1 MKPSLFSHA
10 RRGLLVLAAT
20 IGMLFGFTAAPA
32 QAQDLVLDG
41 IFELQPLHTSGK
53 CLEVADWSQANGAAV
68 RQWDC
73 TGKPNQR
80 WARYYAPGSS
90 TGPYWYKNLNSG
102 KCLEIKDWATYNG
115 ALADQWDCHYG
126 ANQTWY
132 GNSGQIYPDFNY
144 ASSKCLEIA
153 DWRTDNGAPARLW
166 DCTYRPNSNQ
176 NFYFKRV

>member
-1 MKPSLFSHA
+1 MKLSLFSHA
-10 RRGLLVLAAT
+10 RRGLLVLAAA

-32 QAQDLVLDG
+32 QAQDLVYDG
-41 IFELQPLHTSGK
+41 TFELRPLHTSNK
-53 CLEVADWSQANGAAV
+53 CLEVADWSVNNGAAV
-68 RQWDC
+68 RQWEC
-73 TGKPNQR
+73 TGGKNQK
-80 WARYYAPGSS
+80 WERYSAPGSS

-102 KCLEIKDWATYNG
+102 RCLEIKDWATYNG

-132 GNSGQIYPDFNY
+132 GNSGQIYPDFTY

-166 DCTYRPNSNQ
+166 DCTYRTNSNQ